1 MDVARRLKSAR
12 ELAGKT
18 QTQVSKDTGINNKTL
33 SGYERNVSEPD
44 LATFQLLADYYSVS
58 LDYLLGKTSDPELTR
73 KDERDILKKLDSILS
88 EMNSTDAL
96 MFDGEEVTMDEE
108 SIGLLKSSLENSIR
122 LAKKLAKEKYT
133 PNKYKK

>member
-1 MDVARRLKSAR
+1 MDVAKRLKNAR
-12 ELAGKT
+12 ELSGKT

-44 LATFQLLADYYSVS
+44 LATFELLADYYRVS
-58 LDYLLGKTSDPELTR
+58 LDYLLGKTSDPALNR

-108 SIGLLKSSLENSIR
+108 SVELLKSSLENSIR

-133 PNKYKK
+133 PKKYKK